1 MASRVRRRSSRSFL
15 RYAPN
20 RLLPFSS
27 TVSSPR
33 LEVTSTVSLTG
44 YRRTFSCNR
53 SDRTADYIPPG
64 HTRVKEACFKF
75 ETAGAR
81 TPGETR
87 TSQALSPILS
97 AEPEAFATTK
107 PLLTGDHDNLPQS
120 DEPEFGPGGGARGQD
135 GPQRFQIGGQ
145 LRPVASD
152 KERQTGGGGEVCLV
166 IGDHDRAVRITVEQ
180 VGDPLDEQA

>member
-20 RLLPFSS
+20 RLLTFAS
-27 TVSSPR
+27 TVFSPR

-81 TPGETR
+81 TPRGDSDQPGPFPNTFCGAGSLRDNPEPNR
-87 TSQALSPILS
+87 GSRQPS
-97 AEPEAFATTK
+97 A
-107 PLLTGDHDNLPQS
+107 
-120 DEPEFGPGGGARGQD
+120 
-135 GPQRFQIGGQ
+135 
-145 LRPVASD
+145 
-152 KERQTGGGGEVCLV
+152 
-166 IGDHDRAVRITVEQ
+166 
-180 VGDPLDEQA
+180 VG